1 MNTLGIHFGLI
12 PDDIDPQTM
21 TQDDLDYYFYDRTG
35 INISLF
41 ELFRLQQ
48 YQIQPDNT
56 SSKDTLELEKEER
69 KFLEPQPQ
77 ETLPY
82 LKFCENKPK
91 KKCEK
96 SHT

>member
-1 MNTLGIHFGLI
+1 MDTIGIHFGLI

-48 YQIQPDNT
+48 YQKQTDNT
-56 SSKDTLELEKEER
+56 SSQDTSNLEKEER
-69 KFLEPQPQ
+69 EFLEPQPQ
-77 ETLPY
+77 ENLLPSKVKRI
-82 LKFCENKPK
+82 LGRW
-91 KKCEK
+91 
-96 SHT
+96 S